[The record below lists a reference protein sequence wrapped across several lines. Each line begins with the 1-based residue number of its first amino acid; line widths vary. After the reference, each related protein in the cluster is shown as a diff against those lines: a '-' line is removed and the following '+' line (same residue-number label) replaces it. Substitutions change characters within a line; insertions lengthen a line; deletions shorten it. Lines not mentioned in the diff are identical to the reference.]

1 MVCVFLHVLVCRDTV
16 GEHQLIKIWLL
27 AATLQQRTTAP
38 DETIPSAFD
47 GQYITN
53 PAPGPGNQAVEWWWF
68 QALAPE
74 VNGIIPS
81 VEAIFYEG
89 SFYQALSSVIVPLC

>member
-1 MVCVFLHVLVCRDTV
+1 VHPWRR
-16 GEHQLIKIWLL
+16 
-27 AATLQQRTTAP
+27 ATAP

-47 GQYITN
+47 GQYITK
-53 PAPGPGNQAVEWWWF
+53 PKPGPGNEAVEWWWF

-89 SFYQALSSVIVPLC
+89 SFIKEIASHHSFSPANTITDV